1 MTTTDIVQMTLVRPL
16 SMTFTEPIVLA
27 IDLYM
32 GDRTSS
38 PIRSCTAW
46 RPWGRPG
53 MGGSWAFR
61 VCRLRVCSLA
71 RSSRMLHTASGI
83 GKSSVI
89 SSTGVKLTPIKILL
103 RAQVFE
109 GERRSPSGSE
119 TTHVYARRVCLPG
132 RHLS

>member
-1 MTTTDIVQMTLVRPL
+1 MASMGKTGYGWKLGVSSLPFASLLVGAV
-16 SMTFTEPIVLA
+16 I
-27 IDLYM
+27 
-32 GDRTSS
+32 
-38 PIRSCTAW
+38 
-46 RPWGRPG
+46 
-53 MGGSWAFR
+53 
-61 VCRLRVCSLA
+61 
-71 RSSRMLHTASGI
+71 RMLHTASGI